1 MKANKNEQDFVL
13 RFFQSGKLNTMAA
26 LRKVKDRVKE
36 ESRDKS
42 QDATSSSKLVSIS
55 QPHRAHRLRWIAV
68 AASLLVLLA
77 VGAFTLLMPKTVVL
91 KAENQVMAYNLPDG
105 THVTLSPHSSL
116 SYQEDDCRK
125 VEMKGCVYYQVKHD
139 EQHPFDVTGERGHVR
154 VLGTQFMVDERTDA
168 PEVMVTSGM
177 VMFTARDAASGIFLT
192 KGKRARLS
200 QGADKPEL
208 LADYNVN
215 DVAWATHRLHF
226 ENTPIVDVL
235 EKLSELS
242 GSRYE
247 ASDETKRLTGDFDTD
262 SIPQVIHVIE
272 ETLGIRIVSYR

>member
-1 MKANKNEQDFVL
+1 MKINKDEQDFVL
-13 RFFQSGKLNTMAA
+13 RYFQQGKLDTRKAWQKVISRSGKGTVVDDFAPKAGENLKAKA
-26 LRKVKDRVKE
+26 SLLRM
-36 ESRDKS
+36 
-42 QDATSSSKLVSIS
+42 
-55 QPHRAHRLRWIAV
+55 HRLRWVAV

-77 VGAFTLLMPKTVVL
+77 FGAYTLLMPKTVTL
-91 KAENQVMAYNLPDG
+91 TAASEVMACHLPDG
-105 THVTLSPHSSL
+105 TQVSLMPHSSL

-139 EQHPFDVTGERGHVR
+139 EQHPFDVIGERGHVR

-177 VMFTARDAASGIFLT
+177 VMFSARDSKEGVFLT

-208 LADYNVN
+208 LAGYDVN

-226 ENTPIVDVL
+226 ENTPITDVL

-242 GSRYE
+242 GSRYV
-247 ASDETKRLTGDFDTD
+247 ASDDTKHLTGDFDTD
-262 SIPQVIHVIE
+262 SIPQVVHVIE
-272 ETLGIRIVSYR
+272 ETLGIRIVSHR

>member
-1 MKANKNEQDFVL
+1 MKANKKEQDFVL
-13 RFFQSGKLNTMAA
+13 RYFLSGKLNTMAA

-42 QDATSSSKLVSIS
+42 QDATSASKIISIS
-55 QPHRAHRLRWIAV
+55 QLHRALRLRWIAV

-77 VGAFTLLMPKTVVL
+77 VGAYTFLMPRTVVL
-91 KAENQVMAYNLPDG
+91 KAENQVMGYNLPDG

-116 SYQEDDCRK
+116 SYREDDCRK

-139 EQHPFDVTGERGHVR
+139 ERHPFDVTGERGHVR
-154 VLGTQFMVDERTDA
+154 VLGTQFMVDERTNA

-192 KGKRARLS
+192 KGKRARLL

-208 LADYNVN
+208 LADYDVN

-226 ENTPIVDVL
+226 VNAPLSEVL
-235 EKLSELS
+235 DDLSKLSGVKYS
-242 GSRYE
+242 
-247 ASDETKRLTGDFDTD
+247 ASDESKRLTGDFDTD
-262 SIPQVIHVIE
+262 SIPQVIQVIE
-272 ETLGIRIVSYR
+272 ETLGVTIR